1 VEAVTADQVK
11 AMAAQVIDPRAATVV
26 VAGDA
31 KLFVDKLK
39 ARFPQAEVIPADKL
53 NLDSPT
59 LR

>member
-1 VEAVTADQVK
+1 VTADQVK
-11 AMAAQVIDPRAATVV
+11 AMAQQVIDPAAATIV

-31 KLFVDKLK
+31 KLFEAKLK